1 MIFHLKRFDFNLRT
15 LARNKINDYFA
26 FPDRIDMRPYTIEHL
41 SNPTGGSSE
50 DWFELVG
57 VLVHAG
63 TAESGHYYSF
73 IRERPTS
80 RANQDWFEF
89 NDDTVTPWNP
99 SKMEASCYG
108 GTEPSW
114 DAGGVTYEKNYCAYM
129 LFYERSSALQRKNH
143 ELQQALSSSPLQ
155 APMPAILANGIRED
169 NLRLLQRHCL
179 FDPHH
184 IRLVD
189 GAIERMLELSGG
201 DCSESHETETSAVEM
216 ALGHLDQVASR
227 AKDIPD
233 AQRLVHRLR
242 EMAASCARCAF
253 VVYEYF
259 SARHES
265 FRSLVQRNCEPEIR
279 QSVSD
284 LFMIALQ
291 SVKDAFPGNYNDQI
305 VSAVR
310 LDNFETNVVTGVC
323 TMFEALW
330 DNFHVHLRSWFEVFY
345 LMARFVYLGKEEL
358 LAFAGHNFLRK
369 TLLII
374 VAENL
379 SQQEMDQQFARLSNT
394 LARRQNRPPSFSTIM
409 DLLNSAFASLT
420 VDDPVNTHAVREEEY
435 QKDPDSPLRLTI
447 TEANI
452 LEQKWDGGCNM
463 FLDKLIY
470 INQNPEATDA
480 IFASLLKQDWSLE
493 DDILETLVVNTQFQP
508 SFLVHGPYLRVA
520 ALYCRLSR
528 EPVNIDRLI
537 EHIARNSNMLANSE
551 PKAVLGFFTNRAVID
566 GNRENSGET
575 KKAINIQC
583 LDYLPLWVPGLLA
596 HYDHNISN
604 EVKQVIHE
612 KVFRHGPHPDF
623 EEKHGGQE
631 RAEAVVRSAKRIGME
646 CLHYVAENYTKRG
659 TSVPAQTVV
668 VLQGVLEQCGGFFDA
683 TDEVAGGDG
692 GKFFAERQGAF
703 YHDHASRLSYRG
715 PCQVV

>member
-1 MIFHLKRFDFNLRT
+1 
-15 LARNKINDYFA
+15 
-26 FPDRIDMRPYTIEHL
+26 MRPFTIEHL

-80 RANQDWFEF
+80 RVNQDWFEF

-99 SKMEASCYG
+99 AKMEASCYG
-108 GTEPSW
+108 GAESSW

-143 ELQQALSSSPLQ
+143 ELQQSLSSSPLQ
-155 APMPAILANGIRED
+155 APMPAILANAIRED

-189 GAIERMLELSGG
+189 GAIEHMLELNGG
-201 DCSESHETETSAVEM
+201 VCSEDHETETSAVEM
-216 ALGHLDQVASR
+216 ALGHLDQVAAR

-233 AQRLVHRLR
+233 AQRLMQRLR
-242 EMAASCARCAF
+242 DMTNSCAHCAF

-259 SARHES
+259 SDRHES

-284 LFMIALQ
+284 LLVIALQ
-291 SVKDAFPGNYNDQI
+291 SVKEAFPGNYNVHTD
-305 VSAVR
+305 SPAR
-310 LDNFETNVVTGVC
+310 LDNFEVNIVSGVC
-323 TMFEALW
+323 AMFEVLW
-330 DNFHVHLRSWFEVFY
+330 ENFHVSLRSWFEVFY
-345 LMARFVYLGKEEL
+345 LMARFVDLGKEEL
-358 LAFAGHNFLRK
+358 LAFTGHNFLYK

-379 SQQEMDQQFARLSNT
+379 SHQELDQQFVRVSNA

-409 DLLNSAFASLT
+409 DLLNSAFASVT
-420 VDDPVNTHAVREEEY
+420 VDDPVNTHAVRENIY
-435 QKDPDSPLRLTI
+435 LKHPDPPLRLTT
-447 TEANI
+447 TEASV
-452 LEQKWDGGCNM
+452 LEQKWDGGCSI

-493 DDILETLVVNTQFQP
+493 DDILETLLVNTQVQP
-508 SFLVHGPYLRVA
+508 SFLVHAPYLRVA

-528 EPVNIDRLI
+528 EPANIDRLI
-537 EHIARNSNMLANSE
+537 EHIARNSNLLANSE
-551 PKAVLGFFTNRAVID
+551 PKAVLAFFTNRAVID

-583 LDYLPLWVPGLLA
+583 LEYLPLWVPGMLA

-604 EVKQVIHE
+604 EVKQVIQE
-612 KVFRHGPHPDF
+612 KVFRHGTNPDF

-631 RAEAVVRSAKRIGME
+631 RAEAVVRSAKRIGVE

-659 TSVPAQTVV
+659 TSVPAQTVM
-668 VLQGVLEQCGGFFDA
+668 VLQSVLEQCGTFFEA
-683 TDEVAGGDG
+683 TDEVAGEDSL
-692 GKFFAERQGAF
+692 KFFAERQGAF
-703 YHDHASRLSYRG
+703 YHDHASG
-715 PCQVV
+715 PSQ

>member
-26 FPDRIDMRPYTIEHL
+26 FPDRIDMRPFTVEHL
-41 SNPTGGSSE
+41 SNPTGSTSE

-99 SKMEASCYG
+99 AKMEASCYG

-143 ELQQALSSSPLQ
+143 ELQQSLSSSPLQ
-155 APMPAILANGIRED
+155 APMPAMLANAIRED

-184 IRLVD
+184 MRLVD
-189 GAIERMLELSGG
+189 GAIEHMLESNGG
-201 DCSESHETETSAVEM
+201 VCSEDHETESSAVEM
-216 ALGHLDQVASR
+216 ALGHLDQVAAR

-233 AQRLVHRLR
+233 APRLIQRLRD
-242 EMAASCARCAF
+242 MITSCARCAF

-259 SARHES
+259 SDRHES
-265 FRSLVQRNCEPEIR
+265 FRYLVQRNYEPEIR

-284 LFMIALQ
+284 LLVIALQ
-291 SVKDAFPGNYNDQI
+291 SVKEAYPGNYNAHTL
-305 VSAVR
+305 SPAT
-310 LDNFETNVVTGVC
+310 LDNFEVNVVSGVC
-323 TMFEALW
+323 AMFEALW
-330 DNFHVHLRSWFEVFY
+330 ENFHVHLRSWFEVFY
-345 LMARFVYLGKEEL
+345 LMSRFVDLGKEEL
-358 LAFAGHNFLRK
+358 VAFTGHNFLYK
-369 TLLII
+369 TLLIV

-379 SQQEMDQQFARLSNT
+379 SQQEMDPQFARLSNT
-394 LARRQNRPPSFSTIM
+394 LARRQNRPPPFSTIM
-409 DLLNSAFASLT
+409 DLLNSAFASIT
-420 VDDPVNTHAVREEEY
+420 VDDPVSSHAVRENIY
-435 QKDPDSPLRLTI
+435 LKHPNSLLRLTT
-447 TEANI
+447 TEASV
-452 LEQKWDGGCNM
+452 LEQRWEGGCSI

-480 IFASLLKQDWSLE
+480 IFASLLRQDWSLE
-493 DDILETLVVNTQFQP
+493 DDILETLMVNTQAQP
-508 SFLVHGPYLRVA
+508 SFVVHSPYLRVA

-528 EPVNIDRLI
+528 EPGNINKLI

-551 PKAVLGFFTNRAVID
+551 PKALLGFFTNRAVID
-566 GNRENSGET
+566 GHRENSGET
-575 KKAINIQC
+575 KKATNIQC
-583 LDYLPLWVPGLLA
+583 LEYLPLWVPGLLA

-612 KVFRHGPHPDF
+612 KVFRHGPNPGF

-631 RAEAVVRSAKRIGME
+631 RAQAVVRSAKRIGVE

-659 TSVPAQTVV
+659 NSVPAQTVV
-668 VLQGVLEQCGGFFDA
+668 VLQSVLEQCGSFFDA
-683 TDEVAGGDG
+683 TDEATGEDSL
-692 GKFFAERQGAF
+692 KFFNERQGTF
-703 YHDHASRLSYRG
+703 YHNQAPKPS
-715 PCQVV
+715 